1 MSDVEVPHKSPLSSL
16 HTHLHLLRQ
25 ASSRSKWLSM
35 SCLLCAFS
43 LLMAH
48 TLLLDIRQQRQEF
61 RQTIEL
67 LQQNVNNR
75 LKNSESLQDEVGDL
89 VAGGAAG
96 RRARIRELA
105 QAATRTQPQLYFIGY
120 QPLVEQ
126 SDRTRFENE
135 QSLILGKSY
144 AIRDYLHD
152 QLNTWRDPAAW
163 RTAPSRP
170 RYLPLSMAEPGL
182 ASPDWREMG
191 LDLLDDSVL
200 SGSVNRALGQMQSAS
215 PTLVLRNGE
224 WGLALF
230 QTVYRSTPP
239 SPVPMVRIEQAAGV
253 VMQVLCLRPLLALPP
268 SLQGRYTLQLLRRDN
283 ANDPGALQL
292 QKQADAASALALDWL
307 LPRLSYR
314 ASLDVASLPYDMRL
328 SRQLRLERTTL
339 SETAINLLIAML
351 PAYLLW
357 VVLALLEYNHLA
369 REQIQDDIFREREYA
384 SVALRGISEAVI
396 SIDTSQVIQYVNP
409 AAETLLGLPAAQL
422 LQRRLKQVAPLHYE
436 FSRQPVQ
443 DPIEQAS
450 ATLQV
455 AYLAQNCYLKRPS
468 GERLLV
474 EGAVSPLLGRN
485 GQLIGTVLT
494 FRDTAP
500 IRRRMLAA
508 LEASE
513 SRLRQHEMELARVAR
528 INTMGEMASG
538 IAHEI
543 NQPLSAIMSYC
554 QAGLS
559 LLDEDELDM
568 AMLRRALTSSVTQ
581 ADRAGRIIRRL
592 REFVTQKNQ
601 QLAPVQL
608 NQAVHNALSL
618 LDYELHDHDI
628 HIEQNFAPE
637 LPLVYADTI
646 QLEQVVLNLARNAVE
661 AMEQTRPWGRLNLTT
676 RRQGE
681 RVQLIISDNGSGIP
695 PDKLD
700 RIFDPFF
707 STKPNG
713 MGLGLAICQ
722 TAVEAFG
729 GKLMAGNKPGSGA
742 EFVIDLPCAPRD
754 MAVPSGVEA

>member
-1 MSDVEVPHKSPLSSL
+1 MSDVEVPRPSPFNALR
-16 HTHLHLLRQ
+16 THLHLLRH
-25 ASSRSKWLSM
+25 ASARSKGLSAL
-35 SCLLCAFS
+35 CLLLAFS
-43 LLMAH
+43 LLIAH
-48 TLLLDIRQQRQEF
+48 ALLLDIRQQRHEF
-61 RQTIEL
+61 RQTVEL
-67 LQQNVNNR
+67 LLQNANSR
-75 LKNSESLQDEVGDL
+75 LRSSELLQDEVGDIASNGHP
-89 VAGGAAG
+89 AG
-96 RRARIRELA
+96 RARIRELV
-105 QAATRTQPQLYFIGY
+105 QTATQTQPQLYFIGY

-126 SDRTRFENE
+126 AERTRFERE
-135 QSLILGKSY
+135 QAIRLGQPY
-144 AIRDYLHD
+144 AIRDYLHN

-163 RTAPSRP
+163 RMAPQRS

-200 SGSVNRALGQMQSAS
+200 STSVNRALGHLQASS
-215 PTLVLRNGE
+215 PTLLLRNGE

-230 QTVYRSTPP
+230 QTVYRIAPP

-253 VMQVLCLRPLLALPP
+253 VMQVLCLKPLLALPP
-268 SLQGRYTLQLLRRDN
+268 SLEGRYTLQLLRRDN
-283 ANDPGALQL
+283 ASDPGIIQL
-292 QKQADAASALALDWL
+292 QHQKPDPAASRLDWL
-307 LPRLSYR
+307 LPQLSYR
-314 ASLDVASLPYDMRL
+314 ASLNLPALPYDLLL
-328 SRQLRLERTTL
+328 SRQLRLERTTAAEATL
-339 SETAINLLIAML
+339 CLLIALL

-357 VVLALLEYNHLA
+357 VVLSLLEYNRQA

-384 SVALRGISEAVI
+384 SVALRGISDAVV
-396 SIDTSQVIQYVNP
+396 SIDTEQVIQYLNP
-409 AAETLLGLPAAQL
+409 AAEALLGLPAAQL

-443 DPIEQAS
+443 DPIEQAI
-450 ATLQV
+450 ATQQV
-455 AYLAQNCYLKRPS
+455 VHLAQNCYLKRHN
-468 GERLLV
+468 GEKLLV
-474 EGAVSPLLGRN
+474 EGAVAPLLGRN
-485 GQLIGTVLT
+485 GQLIGSVLT

-513 SRLRQHEMELARVAR
+513 SRLRQHELELARVTR

-559 LLDEDELDM
+559 LLEDDELDM
-568 AMLRRALTSSVTQ
+568 TMLRRALTSSVSQ
-581 ADRAGRIIRRL
+581 ADRAGRIIHRL

-601 QLAPVQL
+601 QLTPVQL

-661 AMEQTRPWGRLNLTT
+661 AMEPTRPWGRLSITT

-681 RVQLIISDNGSGIP
+681 RVQLIISDNGCGIP

-729 GKLMAGNKPGSGA
+729 GKLIAGNKPGSGA
-742 EFVIDLPCAPRD
+742 EFIIDLPCAPRD